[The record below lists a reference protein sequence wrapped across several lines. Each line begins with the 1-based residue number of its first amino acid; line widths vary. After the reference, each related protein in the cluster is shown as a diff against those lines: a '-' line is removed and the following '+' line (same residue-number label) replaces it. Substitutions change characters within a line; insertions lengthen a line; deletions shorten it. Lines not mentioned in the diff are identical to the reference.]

1 METEVTKGQYKAVMG
16 ANPPLTELMKPRQEV
31 GTRLPVELVGFNDAV
46 KYANAL
52 SGVEGL
58 EKCYVI
64 RGKEASWPKKHGCSG
79 YRLPTEAEWEY
90 AAKAGKAHKYAG
102 GNEPGEYAW
111 YDENS
116 EKRVHAVK
124 TRKPNGWGL
133 FDMSGNV
140 WEWTWDVYT
149 DKPES
154 LPRTDP
160 VGGGDGLYR
169 VNRGGSWD
177 GDARSARV
185 AYRNRIPQ
193 VYLQTGQGFR
203 LARSYP

>member
-1 METEVTKGQYKAVMG
+1 VTQGQYQAVMNE
-16 ANPPLTELMKPRQEV
+16 NPAAETNCKIGGV
-31 GTRLPVELVGFNDAV
+31 GTRLPMHCVTFYDAV

-52 SGVEGL
+52 SGVEGR

-64 RGKEASWPKKHGCSG
+64 SGEKVSWPKKHGCTG

-90 AAKAGKAHKYAG
+90 AAKAGKAHRYAG

-111 YDENS
+111 YDDNS
-116 EKRVHAVK
+116 DYRVHAVK

-133 FDMSGNV
+133 YDMSGNV

-149 DKPES
+149 SNLES

-160 VGGGDGLYR
+160 VGGGDRAYR
-169 VNRGGSWD
+169 VFRGGSW
-177 GDARSARV
+177 GNVARYAR
-185 AYRNRIPQ
+185 AANRMPT
-193 VYLQTGQGFR
+193 VPGSYNADRGFR